1 MECKA
6 VRAARVGAR
15 LRYAGFGAAFKQ
27 SLIEDL
33 GPWTLSASGWGETL
47 PHEDNRITLDPDVK
61 DKWGIPAARLDVR
74 WRDNER
80 AMDKDMMTAMA
91 EMLDAAGCT
100 NVRQHGSNNPPG
112 HCIHEMGGARMSR
125 KASDGVVNQWNQAW
139 DVKNSFPDRRLM
151 HGQLRVPESEHHVH
165 GDHGSGC
172 SACGGRHETRRGL
185 MRNVSRRQVLGT
197 LGTLGAAAALP
208 TNLSLAEV
216 ARPAARL
223 KQSVSR
229 WCYGRIPL
237 DDLCEAAKT
246 IGYKSVE
253 LLSEK
258 EWEVPKKHGMAC
270 AMANG
275 LRHHS
280 RRLQSSGQPRQ
291 ARGRR
296 GANDSARRG
305 GRVPNI
311 VVFSGNRAGLS
322 DGEGIANCI
331 AGLKRVTPTAE
342 RHNVTLCLE
351 MLNSKVDHK
360 DYQADHTAWAVQVV
374 QGRQLAA
381 PQAAI

>member
-1 MECKA
+1 
-6 VRAARVGAR
+6 
-15 LRYAGFGAAFKQ
+15 
-27 SLIEDL
+27 
-33 GPWTLSASGWGETL
+33 
-47 PHEDNRITLDPDVK
+47 
-61 DKWGIPAARLDVR
+61 
-74 WRDNER
+74 
-80 AMDKDMMTAMA
+80 
-91 EMLDAAGCT
+91 
-100 NVRQHGSNNPPG
+100 
-112 HCIHEMGGARMSR
+112 
-125 KASDGVVNQWNQAW
+125 
-139 DVKNSFPDRRLM
+139 
-151 HGQLRVPESEHHVH
+151 
-165 GDHGSGC
+165 
-172 SACGGRHETRRGL
+172 
-185 MRNVSRRQVLGT
+185 MRTVSRRQVLGT

-237 DDLCEAAKT
+237 DDLCEAAKG
-246 IGYKSVE
+246 IGYQSVE

-275 LRHHS
+275 FGTIPVGFNRPDNHDKLVADAERMIP
-280 RRLQSSGQPRQ
+280 LVAAAG
-291 ARGRR
+291 
-296 GANDSARRG
+296 
-305 GRVPNI
+305 VPNI

-360 DYQADHTAWAVQVV
+360 DYQADHIAWAVQVV
-374 QGRQLAA
+374 QGVNSPRLKLLYDIYHMQIMDGDVIATVRANFGHIAHFHTGGVPGRAEIDDTQELNYRRVM
-381 PQAAI
+381 QAIADLGFTGYVGQEFVPKRDPLTSLKQAFEICDV